1 MTSVYRIISYNVW
14 IDKDLVSHEH
24 CADFMKRVLSKYA
37 SQAVVPTH
45 SLFSEGVYIMQGK
58 TKQSVNPGRI
68 DSHSKLSLDDTDL
81 IGGRGW
87 HGNSEGHAAAGK
99 KGGETVAKDK
109 EHMAEIGRRGGKSRS
124 PQTTNSVS
132 K

>member
-1 MTSVYRIISYNVW
+1 
-14 IDKDLVSHEH
+14 
-24 CADFMKRVLSKYA
+24 
-37 SQAVVPTH
+37 
-45 SLFSEGVYIMQGK
+45 MQGK

-109 EHMAEIGRRGGKSRS
+109 EHMAEIGRKGGQSVSKDRNHMAEIGRRGGKSRS
-124 PQTTNSVS
+124 PQTSNSVS